1 MDPPL
6 RTCLGLTGLGQVLFL
21 CHEPI
26 HSPIRSKRIRT
37 HNNARIAA
45 MQRIAGSQIIMQ
57 NTKYKMQN
65 EGRITRPKILL
76 FAFCIFHFPLLP
88 LCQAAPALTAQQD
101 SAASSAQAALA
112 NAFAGLVERAIP
124 RHYEKRRD
132 WGKTKNITV
141 GIRRDGIKL
150 HRRKKPVNHG
160 VWKHYKINL
169 IEPDKTLAVQIENLR
184 ASDNGR
190 VAFTLALQIKFDLWA
205 RTKIYKYGV
214 HLIALET
221 VGDAAIDLEIDCE
234 IGMKFQTQ
242 QGSAGIAIDPQVTD
256 ARLDITDFHLRRISN
271 AKGPVIRE
279 LGEELPRIIERELQG
294 PKLVAKI
301 NKAINKKRDRLELNF
316 WNGEPRSGEPN

>member
-21 CHEPI
+21 LGSAYEISGETFFIEPLN
-26 HSPIRSKRIRT
+26 PIALKSVEECTPAVFIPGTIDIRY
-37 HNNARIAA
+37 
-45 MQRIAGSQIIMQ
+45 S
-57 NTKYKMQN
+57 
-65 EGRITRPKILL
+65 LL
-76 FAFCIFHFPLLP
+76 LL
-88 LCQAAPALTAQQD
+88 LCLTASSHGEPVAAPTDPKANA
-101 SAASSAQAALA
+101 SEANAANAALA

-124 RHYEKRRD
+124 RHYEKRKD

-150 HRRKKPVNHG
+150 YRRKKPVNHG

-184 ASDNGR
+184 ALESGR

-205 RTKIYKYGV
+205 RTKTYKYGV

-234 IGMKFQTQ
+234 IGMKFQTH
-242 QGSAGIAIDPQVTD
+242 GGHPGVALDPLVTD
-256 ARLDITDFHLRRISN
+256 ARLDITDFHLHRVSN
-271 AKGPVIRE
+271 AKGPIIRE
-279 LGEELPRIIERELQG
+279 LGEELPRFIERELQG

-301 NKAINKKRDRLELNF
+301 NRAINKKRDRLELGF
-316 WNGEPRSGEPN
+316 GLSRSPTRVKAKHKTRSTKR